1 MTTHLQPSPAE
12 EPEITGNSRGGYR
25 YRWMVLAIVLV
36 ADVMDLLDATIANLA
51 GPSIRADL
59 GGGESTLQWVLAAYT
74 LAFAIGLVT
83 SGRLGDLV
91 GRREMFL
98 IGMVGFTAASL
109 ACGLAPSAGV
119 LIGARVAQGLFGAT
133 MIPQGLAMVK
143 QAFPPQDLAKAFIP
157 FGPVMGLAAVLGPI
171 IAGVLI
177 DVDLFGTG
185 WRMVFLI
192 NLPVGV
198 IATLLAFRYLPPM
211 PMSERR
217 HRLDLFGSTLI
228 TAASAALIYPLVQG
242 RQAGWPGWTF
252 ALMGASVVLFGL
264 FVMNERRSANPV
276 IEPSLF
282 KHRGYVAGLLL
293 LLTFFAGLAG
303 FLLVFN
309 LFVQLGLGFKP
320 LYAGLVL
327 TPFAFGIAVGS
338 ALSGAWLGPKLGR
351 AVMHVGLIGILLG
364 IIMLALT
371 IEQWDLDV
379 SGWQLAPGTLVA
391 GIGAGLIFPPMFNL
405 ILADLDE
412 HEVGTGAGLLN
423 AVQQFGGAAG
433 VAVLGTIFFQLLPQD
448 GFGDSFGTVLGVAIG
463 CWVASFAVVF
473 LLPRRPREDSIPS

>member
-1 MTTHLQPSPAE
+1 MTSLQHSAAE
-12 EPEITGNSRGGYR
+12 EPEITAGAPAGYR

-59 GGGESTLQWVLAAYT
+59 GGGDSTLQWVLAAYT

-109 ACGLAPSAGV
+109 ACGLAPSAGL

-143 QAFPPQDLAKAFIP
+143 QAFPPRDLAKAFIP
-157 FGPVMGLAAVLGPI
+157 FGPVMGLAAAGGPI
-171 IAGVLI
+171 IAGILI
-177 DVDLFGTG
+177 DADLFGSG

-198 IATLLAFRYLPPM
+198 VATLLAFRYLPEM
-211 PMSERR
+211 PAAPRR
-217 HRLDLFGSTLI
+217 HRLDLVGSALI

-242 RQAGWPGWTF
+242 REAGWPGWTF
-252 ALMGASVVLFGL
+252 ALMGASVVLFAL
-264 FVMNERRSANPV
+264 FIWNERRSSYPV

-303 FLLVFN
+303 FMLAFN

-320 LYAGLVL
+320 LYAGLAL
-327 TPFAFGIAVGS
+327 TPFAFGIALGS

-351 AVMHVGLIGILLG
+351 PIMHVGLIGILLG
-364 IIMLALT
+364 IIMLGLT
-371 IEQWDLDV
+371 IEQWDVDV
-379 SGWQLAPGTLVA
+379 TSWQLAPGTLVA
-391 GIGAGLIFPPMFNL
+391 GVGTGLIFPPMFDL

-412 HEVGTGAGLLN
+412 NEVGTGAGLLN
-423 AVQQFGGAAG
+423 AVQQFGAAAG
-433 VAVLGTIFFQLLPQD
+433 VAVLGTIFFQLLPTD
-448 GFGDSFGTVLGVAIG
+448 GFADAFGSVLGVAIG

-473 LLPRRPREDSIPS
+473 LLPMRAREELVVP

>member
-1 MTTHLQPSPAE
+1 MTSLQHSAAE
-12 EPEITGNSRGGYR
+12 EPEITAGAPAGYR

-59 GGGESTLQWVLAAYT
+59 GGGDSTLQWVLAAYT

-109 ACGLAPSAGV
+109 ACGLAPSAGL

-143 QAFPPQDLAKAFIP
+143 QAFPPRDLAKAFIP
-157 FGPVMGLAAVLGPI
+157 FGPVMGLAAAGGPI
-171 IAGVLI
+171 IAGILI
-177 DVDLFGTG
+177 DADLFGSG

-198 IATLLAFRYLPPM
+198 VATLLAFRYLPEM
-211 PMSERR
+211 PAAPRR
-217 HRLDLFGSTLI
+217 HRLDLVGSALI

-242 RQAGWPGWTF
+242 REAGWPGWTF
-252 ALMGASVVLFGL
+252 ALMGASVVLFAL
-264 FVMNERRSANPV
+264 FIWNERRSSYPV

-303 FLLVFN
+303 FMLAFN

-320 LYAGLVL
+320 LYAGLAL
-327 TPFAFGIAVGS
+327 TPFAFGIALGS

-351 AVMHVGLIGILLG
+351 PIMHVGLIGILLG
-364 IIMLALT
+364 IIMLGLT
-371 IEQWDLDV
+371 IEQWDVDV
-379 SGWQLAPGTLVA
+379 TGWQLAPGTLVA
-391 GIGAGLIFPPMFNL
+391 GVGTGLIFPPMFDL

-412 HEVGTGAGLLN
+412 NEVGTGAGLLN
-423 AVQQFGGAAG
+423 AVQQFGAAAG
-433 VAVLGTIFFQLLPQD
+433 VAVLGTVFFQLLPTD
-448 GFGDSFGTVLGVAIG
+448 GFADAFGSVLGVAIG

-473 LLPRRPREDSIPS
+473 LLPMRAREELVVP

>member
-1 MTTHLQPSPAE
+1 
-12 EPEITGNSRGGYR
+12 
-25 YRWMVLAIVLV
+25 MVLAVVLV

-59 GGGESTLQWVLAAYT
+59 GGSNTTLQWVLAAYT

-98 IGMVGFTAASL
+98 IGMIGFTAASV
-109 ACGLAPSAGV
+109 ACGLAPSAGL
-119 LIGARVAQGLFGAT
+119 LIAARVAQGLFGAT

-177 DVDLFGTG
+177 DADLFGSG

-198 IATLLAFRYLPPM
+198 VAVPLAFRYLPEM
-211 PMSERR
+211 PRSERR
-217 HRLDLFGSTLI
+217 HRLDLLGSVLI

-242 RQAGWPGWTF
+242 REAGWPGWIF
-252 ALMGASVVLFGL
+252 ALMGASVVLFGA
-264 FVMNERRSANPV
+264 FVWNERRSAYPV
-276 IEPSLF
+276 IEPTLF
-282 KHRGYVAGLLL
+282 THRGYVAGLLL
-293 LLTFFAGLAG
+293 LLTFFAGMAG
-303 FLLVFN
+303 FMLVFN
-309 LFVQLGLGFKP
+309 LFVQLGLGLKP
-320 LYAGLVL
+320 LYAGLAL
-327 TPFAFGIAVGS
+327 TPFALGIAVGS

-351 AVMHVGLIGILLG
+351 PVLHVGLIAMLLG
-364 IIMLALT
+364 IIMVGLT
-371 IEQWDLDV
+371 VAQWDLDV
-379 SGWQLAPGTLVA
+379 TAWRLAPGTLVA
-391 GIGAGLIFPPMFNL
+391 GVGCGLIFPPLFDL

-412 HEVGTGAGLLN
+412 NEVGTGAGLLN

-433 VAVLGTIFFQLLPQD
+433 VAVLGTIFFQLLPTD
-448 GFGDSFGTVLGVAIG
+448 GYSDAFGSVLGVAIG

-473 LLPRRPREDSIPS
+473 LLPKRGR